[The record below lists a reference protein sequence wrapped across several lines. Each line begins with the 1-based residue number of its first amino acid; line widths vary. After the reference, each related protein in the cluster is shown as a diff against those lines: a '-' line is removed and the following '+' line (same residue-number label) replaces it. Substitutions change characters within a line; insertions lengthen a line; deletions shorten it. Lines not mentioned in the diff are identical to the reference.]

1 MERRL
6 AAILAADM
14 VGFSSQMEVDELGTL
29 ARLRAARLE
38 VTEPEIAA
46 HGGRVFKTTG
56 DGFLAEFP
64 SAIAALNCAVDMQ
77 RTIGLRNA
85 DRSPGERTVFRM
97 ALNIGDVIIEDGDV
111 YGDGVNIAARL
122 EPLAPPGG
130 VVVSQAVRE
139 QLRNKVAV
147 GFRTI
152 GRQHLK
158 NIAEPVEVYRVAVD
172 SPDAGTTGD
181 ERAAEPPP
189 DHVPVLAILP
199 FDSMGRDPG
208 QDHIADG
215 ITEDL
220 ITTLSQIGT
229 LSVVGRNTAFAY
241 KNRTVAAKQVGAE
254 LKADFV
260 LTGSVRQAGNRL
272 RITAQ
277 LTDART
283 EVQAWTARYDRE
295 IADIFAVQDE
305 LTLTIAT
312 ALQVKLTEGEQARL
326 RYTTTDNVTAWMHF
340 IRGLSLFRTVSADTY
355 RQARASFEQALAHD
369 PDSAQ
374 IHAMLA
380 CVHAIEGRFYWTA
393 DRDRSLALAKRHA
406 DEALAR
412 DPENADA
419 YAALG
424 YWHMCYRRLDEATA
438 AYARA
443 VELAPDHADLRALY
457 ALALTFAERADEAIA
472 QAQAAIRLNPL
483 NPGWYRGVL
492 GHAFRYAGRLD
503 DAAAVL
509 SDYNRCSPGFG
520 LVDLVLTHAD
530 AGDPEQAAQCAR
542 DLLAARPDFTVE
554 RWGLTQNCVDL
565 GRLET
570 DRKSLAAAGLP

>member
-1 MERRL
+1 
-6 AAILAADM
+6 
-14 VGFSSQMEVDELGTL
+14 
-29 ARLRAARLE
+29 
-38 VTEPEIAA
+38 
-46 HGGRVFKTTG
+46 
-56 DGFLAEFP
+56 
-64 SAIAALNCAVDMQ
+64 
-77 RTIGLRNA
+77 
-85 DRSPGERTVFRM
+85 
-97 ALNIGDVIIEDGDV
+97 
-111 YGDGVNIAARL
+111 
-122 EPLAPPGG
+122 
-130 VVVSQAVRE
+130 
-139 QLRNKVAV
+139 
-147 GFRTI
+147 
-152 GRQHLK
+152 
-158 NIAEPVEVYRVAVD
+158 
-172 SPDAGTTGD
+172 
-181 ERAAEPPP
+181 
-189 DHVPVLAILP
+189 
-199 FDSMGRDPG
+199 
-208 QDHIADG
+208 
-215 ITEDL
+215 
-220 ITTLSQIGT
+220 
-229 LSVVGRNTAFAY
+229 
-241 KNRTVAAKQVGAE
+241 
-254 LKADFV
+254 V